1 MFLLVQR
8 TDTMPE
14 VRVLINTDHIIA
26 VLPVFG
32 GTKTKFHL
40 ANGEAWEIGLP
51 FTQAQALFRVEN
63 APAPR
68 VASAS

>member
-14 VRVLINTDHIIA
+14 VRVLINTDQVIA

-32 GTKTKFHL
+32 GTKTKFL
-40 ANGEAWEIGLP
+40 LTTGESWEIGLP
-51 FTQAQALFRVEN
+51 FTQAQTLFRVEN

-68 VASAS
+68 

>member
-14 VRVLINTDHIIA
+14 VRALINTDHIVA

-40 ANGEAWEIGLP
+40 DNGETWEIGLP
-51 FTQAQALFRVEN
+51 FSQAQNLFREE
-63 APAPR
+63 P
-68 VASAS
+68 SAGR